1 MMINYHRF
9 DGYGIAGEMPMP
21 RSLYF
26 QNMFYNMAAA
36 VLVGAA
42 LAPVG

>member
-1 MMINYHRF
+1 MMINYYRF

-36 VLVGAA
+36 VLVACNIH
-42 LAPVG
+42 L